1 MAGYQ
6 FFIRF
11 GHLFRFC
18 PVISNH
24 FWNLASFKHSSWI
37 WILMY
42 FWIHSR
48 NCRKNS
54 NLFFQEHV
62 LRVFVLFKRSVNS
75 MMSRRNIKG
84 FFVWHGK
91 VFYVWCLVSLFEKGY
106 YKVSPFL
113 WFITHGYG
121 RRTTKTYLSTLGEI
135 HERGKKRHIVR
146 CACFVAYTHICIQYL
161 EVS

>member
-1 MAGYQ
+1 MGAYQ

-11 GHLFRFC
+11 GHQVL
-18 PVISNH
+18 S
-24 FWNLASFKHSSWI
+24 SYFKPFLKPGLLLQTF
-37 WILMY
+37 ILNMY

-48 NCRKNS
+48 KLQKKNS
-54 NLFFQEHV
+54 DFFFQEHV
-62 LRVFVLFKRSVNS
+62 PRVFVLFKRSVNS

-135 HERGKKRHIVR
+135 HERGKRGTSFGVL
-146 CACFVAYTHICIQYL
+146 AL
-161 EVS
+161 

>member
-1 MAGYQ
+1 
-6 FFIRF
+6 
-11 GHLFRFC
+11 
-18 PVISNH
+18 
-24 FWNLASFKHSSWI
+24 
-37 WILMY
+37 MY

-54 NLFFQEHV
+54 NFFFQEHV

-135 HERGKKRHIVR
+135 HERGKKAHRSVCLLCSLH
-146 CACFVAYTHICIQYL
+146 TYL
-161 EVS
+161 YSVFRSILNHCLNGIFCSVWISRGSIFYLLQKR

>member
-24 FWNLASFKHSSWI
+24 SFKKPGLLQTFMSSWI
-37 WILMY
+37 CI
-42 FWIHSR
+42 FVSIVGTAEKTPISFF
-48 NCRKNS
+48 KNTFYES
-54 NLFFQEHV
+54 LSFSKGQ
-62 LRVFVLFKRSVNS
+62 SIQWCP
-75 MMSRRNIKG
+75 SRRNIKG

-135 HERGKKRHIVR
+135 HERGKRGTSFGVL
-146 CACFVAYTHICIQYL
+146 AL
-161 EVS
+161 